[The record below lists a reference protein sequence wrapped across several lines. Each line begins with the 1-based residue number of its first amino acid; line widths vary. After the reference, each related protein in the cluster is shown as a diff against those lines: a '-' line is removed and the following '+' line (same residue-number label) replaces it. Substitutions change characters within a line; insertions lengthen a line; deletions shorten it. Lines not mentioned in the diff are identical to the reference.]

1 MAFSCRTNQSR
12 LKHLTHQFKRYY
24 IQVPSL
30 NHSISHTKICEA
42 KKPFWE
48 SAVKTPNDFCNN
60 VRFFAAP
67 VQAQQKKDEK
77 ETSGPRLND
86 KINAQF
92 VRLVLDEGHKVVS
105 RHEALA
111 LARSLQCDLVEVDRK
126 ANPPVCKIMDFH
138 KEKYQKELKEKD
150 RAKAKSDITLKKGDC
165 KEVRFSGKIEQKD
178 LQMKADTVK
187 RLMDKG
193 YRVKCMALPVGK
205 KEETED
211 LGGYLS
217 RLIDLIEDISVV
229 ESGPHVERKQ
239 AYAII
244 RHVKFGPSKKGGL
257 KKLKAVGDTSGVSK
271 AATPSSAIER
281 SVDIPTPAIHEE
293 DPVEFGLEKIEK
305 KNTPWSVSNSND
317 DLNEV
322 FDLADEAEG
331 LTSNFTPK
339 VMNAAPESASPP
351 ASISASN
358 FSHPKPVPNFSR
370 ADTLGSTP
378 HGPSLGTGNR
388 YARSEQKNQFPQKP
402 IDNLGSGTRE
412 SFRSEPQFP
421 SQRRQPP
428 PPPNMNASPSMGE
441 KKPIG
446 TEASNFRNSRL
457 PNSISSDVPNTRA
470 SSYGIFSN
478 PTANAPTGQ
487 GMAADR
493 TKEGIPTQGTAG
505 VRPNQSSPGLK
516 SDGSQTPG
524 PDNGQRKFGIFSR

>member
-1 MAFSCRTNQSR
+1 MSELLLVPFSSSPSN
-12 LKHLTHQFKRYY
+12 FYY
-24 IQVPSL
+24 YEQ
-30 NHSISHTKICEA
+30 
-42 KKPFWE
+42 
-48 SAVKTPNDFCNN
+48 
-60 VRFFAAP
+60 
-67 VQAQQKKDEK
+67 
-77 ETSGPRLND
+77 
-86 KINAQF
+86 
-92 VRLVLDEGHKVVS
+92 
-105 RHEALA
+105 
-111 LARSLQCDLVEVDRK
+111 LQ
-126 ANPPVCKIMDFH
+126 
-138 KEKYQKELKEKD
+138 
-150 RAKAKSDITLKKGDC
+150 
-165 KEVRFSGKIEQKD
+165 
-178 LQMKADTVK
+178 
-187 RLMDKG
+187 
-193 YRVKCMALPVGK
+193 
-205 KEETED
+205 
-211 LGGYLS
+211 
-217 RLIDLIEDISVV
+217 IEDISVV

-244 RHVKFGPSKKGGL
+244 RHIKFGPSKKGGL

-271 AATPSSAIER
+271 AATPSSTIER

-293 DPVEFGLEKIEK
+293 DPAEFGLEKIAK

-322 FDLADEAEG
+322 FDLADEAKG

-358 FSHPKPVPNFSR
+358 FSHPKPAPNFSR

-402 IDNLGSGTRE
+402 IDNLGSGMRE

-457 PNSISSDVPNTRA
+457 PNSMPSDVPNTRA

-478 PTANAPTGQ
+478 PTASTRTGQ

-505 VRPNQSSPGLK
+505 VRPNQKSAGLK

>member
-12 LKHLTHQFKRYY
+12 LKHLTHQFKRYC

-30 NHSISHTKICEA
+30 NHSISHAKICET

-48 SAVKTPNDFCNN
+48 IAVKTPNDFCNN

-111 LARSLQCDLVEVDRK
+111 LARSLKCDLVEVDRK

-138 KEKYQKELKEKD
+138 KERYQKELKEKD

-178 LQMKADTVK
+178 LQMKADSVK
-187 RLMDKG
+187 RLMEKG

-205 KEETED
+205 KDETED

-217 RLIDLIEDISVV
+217 RLIDLIEDISAV

-257 KKLKAVGDTSGVSK
+257 KKSKAVGDSSGVSK
-271 AATPSSAIER
+271 AATPSSTIER
-281 SVDIPTPAIHEE
+281 SGDIPTPAIREE
-293 DPVEFGLEKIEK
+293 DAAEFDFEKIQK

-322 FDLADEAEG
+322 FDLADEAKG

-339 VMNAAPESASPP
+339 VMNAAPETASPP
-351 ASISASN
+351 AGICASN

-378 HGPSLGTGNR
+378 YGPSLGTENR
-388 YARSEQKNQFPQKP
+388 YARSEQRNQLPQKP
-402 IDNLGSGTRE
+402 IDNLGSGMRQ

-421 SQRRQPP
+421 YQRRQPP
-428 PPPNMNASPSMGE
+428 PPNRNASPSMGE

-457 PNSISSDVPNTRA
+457 PNRMPSDVLNARA

-478 PTANAPTGQ
+478 PTANAPAGQ
-487 GMAADR
+487 DMAADR

-505 VRPNQSSPGLK
+505 VRANQSSPGLK
-516 SDGSQTPG
+516 SDGSQKPG

>member
-1 MAFSCRTNQSR
+1 MAFSCRTKQMR

-30 NHSISHTKICEA
+30 NHSVSHTKNCEA
-42 KKPFWE
+42 KRPFWE

-77 ETSGPRLND
+77 ETSGPCLND

-111 LARSLQCDLVEVDRK
+111 LARSLKCDLVEVDRK
-126 ANPPVCKIMDFH
+126 AKPPVCKIMDFH
-138 KEKYQKELKEKD
+138 KERYQKELKEKD
-150 RAKAKSDITLKKGDC
+150 RAKAKSDMTLKKGDC

-187 RLMDKG
+187 RLMEKG

-244 RHVKFGPSKKGGL
+244 RHIKFGPSKKGGL
-257 KKLKAVGDTSGVSK
+257 KKSKAVGDTSGVSK
-271 AATPSSAIER
+271 AATPSSTIDR
-281 SVDIPTPAIHEE
+281 SGDIPTPAIREE
-293 DPVEFGLEKIEK
+293 DPAEFGLEKIEK

-322 FDLADEAEG
+322 FDLADEGKG

-339 VMNAAPESASPP
+339 VMNAAPETASPP
-351 ASISASN
+351 ANIGASN

-378 HGPSLGTGNR
+378 RGPSLGAENR
-388 YARSEQKNQFPQKP
+388 YARSEQRNQFPQKP
-402 IDNLGSGTRE
+402 IDNPGSGMRK
-412 SFRSEPQFP
+412 SFRSEPPFP
-421 SQRRQPP
+421 YQRRQPS
-428 PPPNMNASPSMGE
+428 PPNMNGPSSMGE

-446 TEASNFRNSRL
+446 TEASNFRNSEF
-457 PNSISSDVPNTRA
+457 PNSMANEVPNIQV

-478 PTANAPTGQ
+478 PTANALAGQ
-487 GMAADR
+487 GVAANR
-493 TKEGIPTQGTAG
+493 TKEGIPTLGTAG
-505 VRPNQSSPGLK
+505 VGANENIPGLK
-516 SDGSQTPG
+516 SDGNEKPG
-524 PDNGQRKFGIFSR
+524 PDNGRGKYGIFSR

>member
-1 MAFSCRTNQSR
+1 MAFSCRANQSR

-30 NHSISHTKICEA
+30 NHSFSHTKICEA
-42 KKPFWE
+42 NKPFWE
-48 SAVKTPNDFCNN
+48 SAVKAPNDFCNN

-111 LARSLQCDLVEVDRK
+111 LARSLKCDLVEVDRNAK
-126 ANPPVCKIMDFH
+126 PPVCKVMDFH
-138 KEKYQKELKEKD
+138 KERYQKELKEKD
-150 RAKAKSDITLKKGDC
+150 RAKAKSEVTLKKGDC

-187 RLMDKG
+187 RLMEKG

-244 RHVKFGPSKKGGL
+244 RHIKFGPSKKGGS
-257 KKLKAVGDTSGVSK
+257 KKSKAVGDTSGVSK
-271 AATPSSAIER
+271 AATPSLTIDR
-281 SVDIPTPAIHEE
+281 LGDGPRPAIRE
-293 DPVEFGLEKIEK
+293 DHSAEFGLEKIEK

-322 FDLADEAEG
+322 FDLADEAKG

-339 VMNAAPESASPP
+339 VMNAAPERASPP
-351 ASISASN
+351 ANISASN
-358 FSHPKPVPNFSR
+358 FSHPKPLPNLSR
-370 ADTLGSTP
+370 ADTFGSTP
-378 HGPSLGTGNR
+378 REPSLGTENR
-388 YARSEQKNQFPQKP
+388 YARSEPRNQFPQKP
-402 IDNLGSGTRE
+402 IDNLGSGMRE
-412 SFRSEPQFP
+412 SFRSEPLFP
-421 SQRRQPP
+421 YQRRQPP
-428 PPPNMNASPSMGE
+428 PPNMNAPPSVGE
-441 KKPIG
+441 NKPIG
-446 TEASNFRNSRL
+446 SEASTFRNSKL
-457 PNSISSDVPNTRA
+457 PNSMLNDVPNTRA

-478 PTANAPTGQ
+478 PTANAPAGQ
-487 GMAADR
+487 GVAVDR
-493 TKEGIPTQGTAG
+493 TKEGIPTQGTAA
-505 VRPNQSSPGLK
+505 VRANQTVPGLK
-516 SDGSQTPG
+516 SDGSQKPG
-524 PDNGQRKFGIFSR
+524 PDNGQGKFGIFSR